1 MDTGL
6 GLTRL
11 KDYCAATPK
20 ARQWPLVLLTETG
33 CSGDMLGGLQPLVSH
48 DCGTVVS
55 AVSVLI
61 FPVGKHM
68 YPSDLHPKSISKMI
82 SGIKCN
88 AALHI
93 APSQPSQTALP
104 VDWLRGPGES
114 LSSSCQEGKL
124 YRKG

>member
-11 KDYCAATPK
+11 KSCCAATPK
-20 ARQWPLVLLTETG
+20 VRQWLLVLLTGTG
-33 CSGDMLGGLQPLVSH
+33 CSGDMLGGIQPLVSR
-48 DCGTVVS
+48 DCGREVS

-61 FPVGKHM
+61 FPVGKHI

-88 AALHI
+88 AALYI
-93 APSQPSQTALP
+93 GLSQASQTALP